1 MTGELGMNGNEEDT
15 RVNLENSLSRLYQ
28 LLDRIEKAQANYD
41 QVLMRYLKPEQELK
55 KPFGKKRIRIGILA
69 WVLVFVVSY
78 ALYSISKNDLI
89 LAFVGLIAGIILV
102 AAFLKFLKDQEI
114 LPRSL
119 VILML
124 SAAAALIVGSVTV
137 LTGDE
142 SGGYLLAIG
151 LLVLVYVPFRM
162 YDARLP
168 YINGRIQRRNQDA
181 HDAAYQ
187 AASSELVPIEQ
198 EISAV
203 QRLYRDGNYSLWFPE
218 KYLDTASVSAIW
230 NIVHDHRASNI
241 QEAINQ
247 YVQDLHNQFM
257 RDAAQQQIVE
267 QQRNTRATQIASVMN
282 IGMQAFQGAATREA
296 INTPRTVRVEK
307 GW

>member
-1 MTGELGMNGNEEDT
+1 MTGELGMNGDEEDT
-15 RVNLENSLSRLYQ
+15 RANLDNSLSRLYR

-41 QVLMRYLKPEQELK
+41 QVLMRYLKPDQELK
-55 KPFGKKRIRIGILA
+55 KPIGKKRIRIGIVA
-69 WVLVFVVSY
+69 AVLVFVVDY
-78 ALYSISKNDLI
+78 VSKNNLI
-89 LAFVGLIAGIILV
+89 LGLVSLITGIVLV
-102 AAFLKFLKDQEI
+102 PVFRKLSKDRGP

-119 VILML
+119 VILM
-124 SAAAALIVGSVTV
+124 ACDAGALLLGSVA
-137 LTGDE
+137 LFTGIDHN
-142 SGGYLLAIG
+142 GYLLIIG
-151 LLVLVYVPFRM
+151 WLLLAYIPFKV

-168 YINGRIQRRNQDA
+168 YINGRIQQRNQDA
-181 HDAAYQ
+181 RDAAYQ
-187 AASSELVPIEQ
+187 AASSELEPIEQ

-230 NIVHDHRASNI
+230 SIVHDHRASNI

-267 QQRNTRATQIASVMN
+267 QQRNARATQIASVMN